1 MKPAPECASC
11 LLKWVYERTAV
22 QLSRGDGFELIRTI
36 SGVVQREFFPSAN
49 LGLFSN
55 RITDSVSE
63 FISKN
68 APYYKGLKDGSNK
81 FVEDMLPE
89 ARDYVNRGSTTE
101 ERLMRALYLAA
112 MSNVAPINA
121 PSGMFTFQETL
132 NLMHGEDSPPH
143 IMGDVFEAVQ
153 KAANILYLSDNAGE
167 IGFDSL
173 LISQLR
179 EMGARVTL
187 VVREHPFF
195 EDATQDDAC
204 FFSLDELTD
213 EILSVKG
220 FFVPHEYSD
229 KLGDVFRK
237 SDLVI
242 AKGTGNYEAQAGE
255 LDGKA
260 SIHMLKV
267 KCRPIADAVGVK
279 QGTFV
284 IKFDA

>member
-1 MKPAPECASC
+1 MVC
-11 LLKWVYERTAV
+11 
-22 QLSRGDGFELIRTI
+22 
-36 SGVVQREFFPSAN
+36 REFFPSAN
-49 LGLFSN
+49 LGLVSN
-55 RITDSVSE
+55 RITDSVAG
-63 FISKN
+63 FVSK
-68 APYYKGLKDGSNK
+68 AASFYEGLKDKSNK
-81 FVEDMLPE
+81 FVEDILPE

-112 MSNVAPINA
+112 VSNVAPISA
-121 PSGMFTFQETL
+121 PSGNSTFQEAI
-132 NLMHGEDSPPH
+132 NVIKGEGPLPVM
-143 IMGDVFEAVQ
+143 MGDVFTTPQ
-153 KAANILYLSDNAGE
+153 NAANILYLSDNAGE

-179 EMGARVTL
+179 EMGASVTL

-195 EDATQDDAC
+195 EDATLDDAC

-220 FFVPHEYSD
+220 FFVPHECSD

-267 KCRPIADAVGVK
+267 KCRPIADAAGIE
-279 QGTFV
+279 QGSFV
-284 IKFDA
+284 IRFDA